1 MIWPWLLF
9 DYYHPKS
16 PKSRFILCFQWFC
29 NHSEKTNILAKN
41 RITLENT
48 AFYQDAPENSDCC
61 YVFCSAIMKH
71 SGGFKHFTK
80 VTSPLG
86 SIARA
91 CRFKSCRAHQ
101 LVASVISLAT
111 SFYVSHKS
119 SSRAHSAAPRFKIAT
134 ISLGCEFVFPMAK
147 AILSF
152 KIVTASHGFV
162 RERSRRKRSPLGAK
176 KRRRKRWSARTARS
190 IKKFSRWLKW

>member
-1 MIWPWLLF
+1 MRSVAAAQEEIMAFAQELGQYGLRMT
-9 DYYHPKS
+9 DISENCPKQE
-16 PKSRFILCFQWFC
+16 R
-29 NHSEKTNILAKN
+29 TLAVCH
-41 RITLENT
+41 RVLSCAREYPAYLE
-48 AFYQDAPENSDCC
+48 QL
-61 YVFCSAIMKH
+61 IMKH
-71 SGGFKHFTK
+71 SGGFKSFTK

-91 CRFKSCRAHQ
+91 CGFKSCRAHQ

-134 ISLGCEFVFPMAK
+134 ISLGCDFVFPMAK

-152 KIVTASHGFV
+152 EIVTASHGFV

-176 KRRRKRWSARTARS
+176 KRRRKR
-190 IKKFSRWLKW
+190 